1 MQLQVVVGRDSL
13 FARFL
18 NECYTDLDFEFT
30 PSVNERKDSM
40 SRLFNIVL
48 TLFLIL
54 RMGVSQCLDTHLVPI
69 SMQTSGTDILLVGF
83 GYVSCNLK
91 VTRLIK

>member
-13 FARFL
+13 FAGFL

-30 PSVNERKDSM
+30 PSVDERKDSM
-40 SRLFNIVL
+40 LRSSGIVL
-48 TLFLIL
+48 TLFLTP
-54 RMGVSQCLDTHLVPI
+54 RMGVSQCLNTYLVPI
-69 SMQTSGTDILLVGF
+69 SMRTSGTDVLLVGF

>member
-48 TLFLIL
+48 TLFLIP
-54 RMGVSQCLDTHLVPI
+54 RMGVSQCLNAHLVPV